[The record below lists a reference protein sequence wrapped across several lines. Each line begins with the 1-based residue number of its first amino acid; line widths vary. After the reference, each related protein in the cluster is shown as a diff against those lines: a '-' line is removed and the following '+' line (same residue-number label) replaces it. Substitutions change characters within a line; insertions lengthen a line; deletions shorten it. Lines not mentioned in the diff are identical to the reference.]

1 MTAGPVPQ
9 NPIRNAFD
17 EPRAIIAALL
27 VGTWGNFIFMSGPF
41 LVGSLVDTAGY
52 SEQHAGW
59 IFAADMIGLAV
70 GSILTYFLVNR
81 VDRRHLAAAGLA
93 VLIASNLLATAF
105 HELGVLFAIRVPAGL
120 GSGILY
126 SVSIANLSGTHRTAR
141 NFSILLFLI
150 LLAGSVEALLL
161 PALSAE
167 FGVNG
172 IFMFFVTAGVLALP
186 FVRWLCPFAVER
198 SLVATAGAPESTPGP
213 PPLPRSLPLLYL
225 ASIVVYTILIGA
237 VWTYIER
244 AGISAGIQQ
253 ATVARILA
261 IANLCGV
268 FGALAAPRLSRRW
281 GQGRM
286 LLGALFCVAIVFAVI
301 GIRLGLT
308 TYFGGLVVFNVLW
321 VMVNVY
327 QMGTLAIIDHTG
339 RYGTLV
345 PAAQDIA
352 VSAGSPI
359 AGAMLAAGAG
369 YPAVM
374 FFGAACALLAMLVF
388 LPAYVRLRRLAP
400 AIADAP

>member
-1 MTAGPVPQ
+1 MTAGPPPE
-9 NPIRNAFD
+9 NPTRNAFD

-27 VGTWGNFIFMSGPF
+27 IGTWGNFIFMSGPF

-52 SEQHAGW
+52 TEQHAGW
-59 IFAADMIGLAV
+59 IFAGDMSGLAV

-81 VDRRHLAAAGLA
+81 VDRRYLAAAGLG

-105 HELGVLFAIRVPAGL
+105 HDLGVLFAIRVPAGL

-161 PALSAE
+161 PALSAS
-167 FGVNG
+167 FGING
-172 IFMFFVTAGVLALP
+172 IFLFFVTAGVVALP

-198 SLVATAGAPESTPGP
+198 PLVASAESVTRADLTATV
-213 PPLPRSLPLLYL
+213 PRSVPLVYL

-244 AGISAGIQQ
+244 AGINTGIAP
-253 ATVARILA
+253 ATVARILSV
-261 IANLCGV
+261 ANLCGV
-268 FGALAAPRLSRRW
+268 FGALAAPRLSQRW

-286 LLGALFCVAIVFAVI
+286 LLAALFCVAIVFAVI
-301 GIRLGLT
+301 GARLGFT
-308 TYFGGLVVFNVLW
+308 TYFGGLIVFNVLW

-327 QMGTLAIIDHTG
+327 QMGTLAIVDHTG

-352 VSAGSPI
+352 VSTGSSI
-359 AGAMLAAGAG
+359 AGAMLAAKAGYSTVILFGAG
-369 YPAVM
+369 
-374 FFGAACALLAMLVF
+374 CSLLAMFVF
-388 LPAYVRLRRLAP
+388 LPAYLRLRRLAP
-400 AIADAP
+400 GVADAP